1 MCIRSWGDLRG
12 IAKVWAPVVPTKTQF
27 LRLPKASSNP
37 QTQAQF
43 QLLLSSPLGGQEG
56 PASHPYHFK
65 ASTHLRTNLEVN
77 LLKMLPEAP
86 RRPWLLPEGEAGVT
100 P

>member
-1 MCIRSWGDLRG
+1 MRSRGDLRG
-12 IAKVWAPVVPTKTQF
+12 TGKVWAPAVPTKTQF
-27 LRLPKASSNP
+27 LRLPKASPSP
-37 QTQAQF
+37 QTQAQS
-43 QLLLSSPLGGQEG
+43 QLSLSSPPGGQEG
-56 PASHPYHFK
+56 PASPPCHFK
-65 ASTHLRTNLEVN
+65 APTHLRTNLEVN

>member
-1 MCIRSWGDLRG
+1 ML
-12 IAKVWAPVVPTKTQF
+12 TKTQF

-37 QTQAQF
+37 RTQAQF
-43 QLLLSSPLGGQEG
+43 QVSPSPPPGEQESLVSQCR
-56 PASHPYHFK
+56 PK
-65 ASTHLRTNLEVN
+65 APTHLRTNLEVN
-77 LLKMLPEAP
+77 LLKMLPDAP

>member
-1 MCIRSWGDLRG
+1 MRSWGDLRG
-12 IAKVWAPVVPTKTQF
+12 TRRVWAPELLTKTPF
-27 LRLPKASSNP
+27 RRLPEASFNP
-37 QTQAQF
+37 ETHAPFQAP
-43 QLLLSSPLGGQEG
+43 LSHPQAGGQAWPPTLPPEG
-56 PASHPYHFK
+56 P
-65 ASTHLRTNLEVN
+65 THLRTNLEVN